1 MTVRSFARRM
11 KPRVERKAA
20 ERVWQLRTM
29 RRRRR
34 AAVGDPVLRPVAV
47 RGQQLYG
54 RVVTRFTA
62 AEAAAANLDLVVS
75 ALEQEGISYF
85 LVPVSRI
92 RHTVGVN
99 AVDRERFLTALETRH
114 AGQAVFIGRPV
125 SGGQLKHPAMFL
137 DGVLPAKLRKAP
149 VLRIGENHLGPA
161 GQLLAGPELACDV
174 EFWEDGAELLATE
187 EGEQR
192 LAKVQ
197 PQASED
203 VFRESLITPRN
214 NGVTDVLP
222 ASEQQPATVR
232 VGDRELP
239 SFAPLTL
246 PTVNRV
252 TFPVDVVYTWVDG
265 EQPEMRAK
273 RAQYQ
278 ERGTAE
284 ILDKETNASR
294 YTSHDELKYSLRS
307 LAMYADFV
315 RHIYIV
321 TDGQK
326 PHWLDDSAEG
336 ITVVDHRDIFPED
349 VLPVFN
355 SHAIETRLHHI
366 PGLSEHYL
374 YFNDDVFVGRRIT
387 PEHFFHGSGLMK
399 IPVSPLKIGVGKP
412 HSEETATNSASKNV
426 RALLLEKFGRMTTN
440 NFMHTPLP
448 QQRETLLALEELFP
462 EDVTRTMAS
471 RFRSPTDIAMTAPL
485 LYQYSLMTGR
495 GVPGKFGFRYVNISR
510 PDAESRLDDL
520 RQNRR
525 FDFFC
530 LNDVDVPPQERARVS
545 VRMNQFLENYFPFP
559 SPYEKQSGKKAGAPI
574 GRQAAE
580 PTELA
585 EPTQKPAVPSEQ
597 QS

>member
-11 KPRVERKAA
+11 RPRVERKAA

-34 AAVGDPVLRPVAV
+34 AAVTDPVLRPVAV

-54 RVVTRFTA
+54 RVVTRFSA
-62 AEAAAANLDLVVS
+62 ADAAAANLGLVVA
-75 ALEQEGISYF
+75 ALEQEGIPYF
-85 LVPVSRI
+85 LVPASRT

-99 AVDRERFLTALETRH
+99 AVDRERFLTALEAQN
-114 AGQAVFIGRPV
+114 AGKAVFIGRPLP
-125 SGGQLKHPAMFL
+125 GGKLKNPALFM
-137 DGVLPAKLRKAP
+137 DGVLPTPLRTAP
-149 VLRIGENHLGPA
+149 TLRIGENHLGPS

-174 EFWEDGAELLATE
+174 EFWEDGAQLLASDD
-187 EGEQR
+187 GPRR
-192 LAKVQ
+192 LTRVQ

-203 VFRESLITPRN
+203 IFAESLIAPRN
-214 NGVTDVLP
+214 NGITDVLP
-222 ASEQQPATVR
+222 ASEQKPAAVR

-239 SFAPLTL
+239 SFVPLTL
-246 PTVNRV
+246 PTVNDV

-265 EQPEMRAK
+265 EEPQMRVK
-273 RAQYQ
+273 RARYQ
-278 ERGTAE
+278 EHGIAD

-326 PHWLDDSAEG
+326 PHWLDDRAPG
-336 ITVVDHRDIFPED
+336 ITVVDHRDIFPQG

-374 YFNDDVFVGRRIT
+374 YFNDDVFVGRRVT
-387 PEHFFHGSGLMK
+387 AEHFFHGSGLMK

-412 HSEETATNSASKNV
+412 HAEETATNSASKNV
-426 RALLLEKFGRMTTN
+426 RRLLLEKFGRMTTN

-448 QQRETLLALEELFP
+448 QQRGTLQALEELFE
-462 EDVTRTMAS
+462 EDVRRTTAS
-471 RFRSPTDIAMTAPL
+471 RFRSPQDIAMTAPL
-485 LYQYSLMTGR
+485 LYQYALMTGR
-495 GVPGKFGFRYVNISR
+495 GVPGKYSFRYVNISR
-510 PDAESRLDDL
+510 PDAEARLRDL
-520 RQNRR
+520 RRNRR

-530 LNDVDVPPQERARVS
+530 LNDVDVPPEEREQVG
-545 VRMNQFLENYFPFP
+545 VRMNEFLEDYFPFA
-559 SPYEKQSGKKAGAPI
+559 SPFEKQK
-574 GRQAAE
+574 
-580 PTELA
+580 
-585 EPTQKPAVPSEQ
+585 
-597 QS
+597 

>member
-11 KPRVERKAA
+11 RPRVEQKAS
-20 ERVWQLRTM
+20 EKVWQLRTL

-34 AAVGDPVLRPVAV
+34 AAGTDPVLRPVAV

-54 RVVTRFTA
+54 RVVTRFSA
-62 AEAAAANLDLVVS
+62 AEAAAANLGLVVA
-75 ALEQEGISYF
+75 ALEAEGIPYF
-85 LVPVSRI
+85 LVPASRT

-99 AVDRERFLTALETRH
+99 AVDRDRLLTALETRY
-114 AGQAVFIGRPV
+114 AGQAVFIGRPLP
-125 SGGQLKHPAMFL
+125 GGKLKHPALFL
-137 DGVLPAKLRKAP
+137 DGVLPARLRTAP
-149 VLRIGENHLGPA
+149 VLRVGENHLGPA

-174 EFWEDGAELLATE
+174 EFWEDGAQLLASAD
-187 EGEQR
+187 GPRR
-192 LAKVQ
+192 LARVQ

-203 VFRESLITPRN
+203 IFAESLVAPRN

-222 ASEQQPATVR
+222 APEQTPATVR
-232 VGDRELP
+232 VGERELP
-239 SFAPLTL
+239 TFTPLTL
-246 PTVNRV
+246 PTVNDV

-265 EQPEMRAK
+265 EEPAMRAK
-273 RAQYQ
+273 RARYQ
-278 ERGTAE
+278 DRGIAE

-326 PHWLDDSAEG
+326 PHWLDDRAEG
-336 ITVVDHRDIFPED
+336 ITVVDHRDIFPPD

-374 YFNDDVFVGRRIT
+374 YFNDDVFVGRRVT
-387 PEHFFHGSGLMK
+387 AEHFFHGSGLMK

-412 HSEETATNSASKNV
+412 HAEETATNSASKNV
-426 RALLLEKFGRMTTN
+426 RRLLLERFGRMTTN

-448 QQRETLLALEELFP
+448 QRAETLRDLEELFP
-462 EDVTRTMAS
+462 EDIARTTAS
-471 RFRSPTDIAMTAPL
+471 RFRSPRDIAMTAPL
-485 LYQYSLMTGR
+485 LYQYALMTGR
-495 GVPGKFGFRYVNISR
+495 GVPGKYSFRYVNISR
-510 PDAESRLDDL
+510 PDAEARLTDL
-520 RQNRR
+520 RRTRR

-530 LNDVDVPPQERARVS
+530 LNDVDVQPEERERVG
-545 VRMNQFLENYFPFP
+545 VRMNEFLEDYFPFA
-559 SPYEKQSGKKAGAPI
+559 SPFEKSEKQD
-574 GRQAAE
+574 
-580 PTELA
+580 
-585 EPTQKPAVPSEQ
+585 
-597 QS
+597 

>member
-1 MTVRSFARRM
+1 MTVRSFTRRM
-11 KPRVERKAA
+11 RPRVERKAA

-29 RRRRR
+29 RRRRM
-34 AAVGDPVLRPVAV
+34 AAVTDPLLRPVAV
-47 RGQQLYG
+47 RGQHLYG
-54 RVVTRFTA
+54 RIVTRFSA
-62 AEAAAANLDLVVS
+62 AEAAAANLGLVVA
-75 ALEQEGISYF
+75 ALEQEGIPYF
-85 LVPVSRI
+85 LVPTART

-99 AVDRERFLTALETRH
+99 AVDRERFLTTLEAQN
-114 AGQAVFIGRPV
+114 AGKAVFIGRPLP
-125 SGGQLKHPAMFL
+125 GGQLKNPALFI
-137 DGVLPAKLRKAP
+137 DGVLPTALRTAP

-174 EFWEDGAELLATE
+174 EFWEDGAQLLASDD
-187 EGEQR
+187 GPRR

-203 VFRESLITPRN
+203 IFAESLIAPRN

-222 ASEQQPATVR
+222 ASEQKPATVR
-232 VGDRELP
+232 IGDRELP

-246 PTVNRV
+246 PTVNDV

-265 EQPEMRAK
+265 EEPEMRAK
-273 RAQYQ
+273 RARHQ
-278 ERGTAE
+278 EHGIAE

-321 TDGQK
+321 TDGQM
-326 PHWLDDSAEG
+326 PHWLDDSAPG
-336 ITVVDHRDIFPED
+336 ITVVDHRDIFPPD

-374 YFNDDVFVGRRIT
+374 YFNDDVFVGRRVT
-387 PEHFFHGSGLMK
+387 AEHFFHGSGLMK

-412 HSEETATNSASKNV
+412 HAEETATNSASKNV
-426 RALLLEKFGRMTTN
+426 RQLLLEMFGRMTTN

-448 QQRETLLALEELFP
+448 QHRETLQSLEELFP
-462 EDVTRTMAS
+462 QDISRTTAS
-471 RFRSPTDIAMTAPL
+471 RFRSPQDIAMTAPL
-485 LYQYSLMTGR
+485 LYQYALMTGR
-495 GVPGKFGFRYVNISR
+495 GVPGKYSFRYVNISR
-510 PDAESRLDDL
+510 PDAEKRLADL
-520 RQNRR
+520 RRNRR

-530 LNDVDVPPQERARVS
+530 LNDVDVPPEEREQVGAR
-545 VRMNQFLENYFPFP
+545 MDEFLENYFPFA
-559 SPYEKQSGKKAGAPI
+559 SPFEKQK
-574 GRQAAE
+574 
-580 PTELA
+580 
-585 EPTQKPAVPSEQ
+585 
-597 QS
+597 

>member
-11 KPRVERKAA
+11 RPRVERKAA

-34 AAVGDPVLRPVAV
+34 AAVTDPVLRPVAV

-54 RVVTRFTA
+54 RVVARFSA
-62 AEAAAANLDLVVS
+62 AEAAAANLGLVIA
-75 ALEQEGISYF
+75 ALEREGIPYF
-85 LVPVSRI
+85 LVPASRT

-99 AVDRERFLTALETRH
+99 AVDRERFLTALEAQN
-114 AGQAVFIGRPV
+114 AGKAVFIGRPLP
-125 SGGQLKHPAMFL
+125 GGRLNHPALFM
-137 DGVLPAKLRKAP
+137 DGVLPAALRTSP
-149 VLRIGENHLGPA
+149 TLRIGENHLGPS

-174 EFWEDGAELLATE
+174 EFWEDGAQLLASAD
-187 EGEQR
+187 GPRR

-197 PQASED
+197 PQASQD
-203 VFRESLITPRN
+203 IFAESLIAPRN
-214 NGVTDVLP
+214 NGITDVLP
-222 ASEQQPATVR
+222 AAEQQPATVR
-232 VGDRELP
+232 IGDREFA
-239 SFAPLTL
+239 SFVPFTR
-246 PTVNRV
+246 PTVSDV

-265 EQPEMRAK
+265 EEPGMRAK
-273 RAQYQ
+273 RARYQ
-278 ERGTAE
+278 DRGTAE

-326 PHWLDDSAEG
+326 PHWLDDRAAG
-336 ITVVDHRDIFPED
+336 ITVVDHGDIFPQG

-374 YFNDDVFVGRRIT
+374 YFNDDVFVGRRVT
-387 PEHFFHGSGLMK
+387 AEHFFHGSGLMK

-412 HSEETATNSASKNV
+412 HAEETATNSASKNV
-426 RALLLEKFGRMTTN
+426 RRLLLDKFGRMTTN

-448 QQRETLLALEELFP
+448 QQRGALRAIEELFP
-462 EDVTRTMAS
+462 EDVRRTTAS
-471 RFRSPTDIAMTAPL
+471 RFRSPQDIAMTAPL
-485 LYQYSLMTGR
+485 LYQYALMAGL
-495 GVPGKFGFRYVNISR
+495 GVPGRFSFRYVNISR
-510 PDAESRLDDL
+510 PDAEARLADL
-520 RQNRR
+520 RRNRR

-530 LNDVDVPPQERARVS
+530 LNDVDVPPEEREQVGI
-545 VRMNQFLENYFPFP
+545 RMGEFLEHYYPFP
-559 SPYEKQSGKKAGAPI
+559 SPFEKQS
-574 GRQAAE
+574 
-580 PTELA
+580 
-585 EPTQKPAVPSEQ
+585 
-597 QS
+597 